1 MAMFGS
7 RDDAL
12 LAAIDRTMARV
23 EFDLDGTVTD
33 ANALFLDL
41 LGYTLDEV
49 RGQHHRVFVPEDDRA
64 GQDYAAFWDR
74 LRAGQHEARAFRRVA
89 KSGEVVWIQGSYNP
103 ILDRRGRPT
112 KVVKL
117 ATDITEERA
126 RNARHAGQIAALDRS
141 QAVITFALDGTITDA
156 NANFLSTMG
165 YTLEEI
171 RGRHHRMFLPQAEAA
186 SAGYAAFWA
195 ALGNGEYQA
204 GEFRRIGKGG
214 RTVWI
219 FGAYNPILDA
229 DGRPC
234 AVVKFATDVTRQV
247 EDRQR
252 RAEGQRAIDAVSA
265 SVPPADFA
273 AAWLRHRGLDWAA
286 DLIPSFTFTTQEK
299 QP

>member
-117 ATDITEERA
+117 ATDITEPLENARRA
-126 RNARHAGQIAALDRS
+126 RK
-141 QAVITFALDGTITDA
+141 
-156 NANFLSTMG
+156 
-165 YTLEEI
+165 
-171 RGRHHRMFLPQAEAA
+171 AEAELHHALIQTIEVLVAA
-186 SAGYAAFWA
+186 SEKRDPYTAGHSERVSVLSVATAR
-195 ALGNGEYQA
+195 ALGLPDDQIEV
-204 GEFRRIGKGG
+204 I
-214 RTVWI
+214 
-219 FGAYNPILDA
+219 
-229 DGRPC
+229 
-234 AVVKFATDVTRQV
+234 
-247 EDRQR
+247 
-252 RAEGQRAIDAVSA
+252 
-265 SVPPADFA
+265 
-273 AAWLRHRGLDWAA
+273 
-286 DLIPSFTFTTQEK
+286 
-299 QP
+299 